1 MSAIRFIALPTAI
14 VTALQAG
21 QPDAN
26 GQPPERAISDG
37 DGVPC
42 RHCLDL
48 VVAGEPYLI
57 LAHRPFTTVQPY
69 SECGPIFLHAD
80 RCKSYGEDA
89 ELPPMLGSPQYIVR
103 GYSSDERIIYGT
115 GKVVPTAQIATYAT
129 QLLERDAVA
138 FIHVRSASNNCFQC
152 RIERAD

>member
-1 MSAIRFIALPTAI
+1 MSAIRFVAMPTAR

-26 GQPPERAISDG
+26 GQSPERAISDG

-42 RHCLDL
+42 RHCLEL
-48 VVAGEPYLI
+48 VAAGEPYLI
-57 LAHRPFTTVQPY
+57 LAHRPFSTLQPY
-69 SECGPIFLHAD
+69 AECGPIFLHAN
-80 RCKSYGEDA
+80 CCNSYSSHA

-103 GYSSDERIIYGT
+103 GYSSDERILYGT
-115 GKVVPTAQIATYAT
+115 GKVVQTVQIAAYAT

-152 RIERAD
+152 RIERVD